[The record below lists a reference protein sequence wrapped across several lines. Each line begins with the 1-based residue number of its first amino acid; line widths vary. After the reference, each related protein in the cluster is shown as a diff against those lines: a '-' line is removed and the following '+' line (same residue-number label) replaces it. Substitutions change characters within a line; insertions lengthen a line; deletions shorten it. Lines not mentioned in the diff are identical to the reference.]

1 MRVRTQ
7 NKYTMQFDGLRKHTM
22 EKSRLE
28 LLVDEALHEAR
39 ILECAHDRYDEE
51 NVKKTAVRLSGAS
64 LPFVN
69 LIYEQRY

>member
-1 MRVRTQ
+1 
-7 NKYTMQFDGLRKHTM
+7 M

-69 LIYEQRY
+69 